1 MDIRSFTRAIVKG
14 DEAAFGEF
22 YERFSGRL
30 CGLLLFLTSGR
41 EEIAREVLQ
50 LTMIKAARKFR
61 VFDHEAALWAWL
73 SQIARNALVDYARA
87 QSRLPRP
94 VPIELLASSSA
105 APETAEAELL
115 EWLECGLNA
124 LDEEER
130 ALVDSIYFRR
140 RRQRDLADEGGTT
153 PKAIESKLARIRAK
167 LRQFVLQRI
176 KNERRTI

>member
-1 MDIRSFTRAIVKG
+1 
-14 DEAAFGEF
+14 
-22 YERFSGRL
+22 
-30 CGLLLFLTSGR
+30 
-41 EEIAREVLQ
+41 
-50 LTMIKAARKFR
+50 
-61 VFDHEAALWAWL
+61 
-73 SQIARNALVDYARA
+73 ALVDYARE

-94 VPIELLASSSA
+94 VPIELLAVSGA
-105 APETAEAELL
+105 ALETAEAELL

-140 RRQRDLADEGGTT
+140 RRQRDLADESGTT
-153 PKAIESKLARIRAK
+153 QKAIESKLARIRAK